1 MGNGCEVSGKSLSA
15 SAESR
20 LKWIRVMGAAVV
32 LLLVAG
38 VMLGS
43 GSRRYAQKAMTPAS
57 GFPLPAILGKA
68 PKSNPVKSK
77 PDARAL
83 LSQLPLIFEPNQGQT
98 DSSVKF
104 VSHGAGYSLF
114 LESTGAVLAMRTAKP
129 ASADRSAASQN
140 GSGNGPNMESVRMT
154 LVGSNPAAAVAGSD
168 QLPGRSNYFIG
179 NDPKKWHTGVP
190 QFAGVRYQSVYPGID
205 LVFYGNQG
213 RLEYDF
219 KVAPGADP
227 AQAELQFDGATKLE
241 LSQGDLI
248 FRGTAASVRLQA
260 PRVYQSVAGRQ
271 QPVDGRFVLRAANR
285 VGFEIGSYDR
295 GRELVIDPTVSY
307 STYFGGSG
315 NETYPSIAVNG
326 DGFIYLAG
334 STTSTDLPVASSPVT
349 PYQST
354 LKGAQNIFILKLD
367 PTAGTSGILYLT
379 YLGGSGTDTSAG
391 LAVDTSGTAFVT
403 GTTTSTNFPTSA
415 AGFQTTPLAGT
426 ACTPLIPS
434 ISVPC
439 HVFVSALSGLDT
451 TGSTASVQLKY
462 STYLSGNG
470 SEAASAVAT
479 DNNGDAFV
487 TGTTTSTN
495 SGTGFPSTS
504 LPAAYQ
510 ASPNAGVQFFMT
522 EVNTKTSGLS
532 SVQYSTYFGGS
543 APNPTAPGTCAAPPC
558 NVGGGI
564 AVDTTGNVYFSGTT
578 NFYNTGEGPN
588 GGVINSTDFPIL
600 NAYQPCLNT
609 PPPTTILPPVTCP
622 AITTLEPT
630 DAFMAK
636 LNVVN
641 AQTGGT
647 QLIFSTYLGG
657 SNNDSSTGLT
667 IDTGAASIYLTGS
680 TNSSDFV
687 IPTGSGQFQPCLNAP
702 TAVLPCST
710 SPDTT
715 HTDAYV
721 ARFTNETESTT
732 TTSVGVPLSY
742 FSYLGGSLND
752 SGLAIAV
759 DTAGGALVTGA
770 TNSIDFPASVGAIQ
784 THLNGTQN
792 AFFAHIDTQ
801 INSNQTTVGS
811 YATYFGGNGTDRG
824 TSITVDSSL
833 NTYFAGDTNSTN
845 LQLQGPVQNCL
856 DTPVNPAAGTPCP
869 TITAPAPTDAFAVR
883 LQTATDLCIRCV
895 GPILSPASGLISAGN
910 QLTITFT
917 VINEGPDLATNVTV
931 TGQLSTGITA
941 VFNSATA
948 ASGTCSVPT
957 GVNVVCTIPAL
968 QSGSTSTVAMV
979 VTPSTAGGGSI
990 LATVTN
996 SNNTNPSNTATA
1008 SFTAT
1013 DFSISI
1019 LPSSQTVVAG
1029 NTATYSVFVSPSE
1042 TFGANVSLSCSSL
1055 PVGASCGFTPSSL
1068 TFNGPG
1074 QQSSTLNVTTT
1085 VRPISTI
1092 SSTKW
1097 SSPFYALWLMVPGAA
1112 LFGLGRGK
1120 RRRNRL
1126 LGFFLLWTVFSLIV
1140 LLPACSKTKQ
1150 QPTITGTPAGS
1161 YPLQVTATS
1170 GSFTKSQGFSL
1181 TVQ

>member
-15 SAESR
+15 SAEGR
-20 LKWIRVMGAAVV
+20 LKWIRVMGAAVG

-43 GSRRYAQKAMTPAS
+43 GSRRYAQTATTSAS
-57 GFPLPAILGKA
+57 GFPVPAILGKA
-68 PKSNPVKSK
+68 PSKSNPVKSK

-98 DSSVKF
+98 DPSVKF
-104 VSHGAGYSLF
+104 VSRGAGYSLF
-114 LESTGAVLAMRTAKP
+114 LDSTGAVLAMRTAQP
-129 ASADRSAASQN
+129 ASASRSTASRD
-140 GSGNGPNMESVRMT
+140 GSENGPNMESVRMT
-154 LVGSNPAAAVAGSD
+154 LVGSNPAAAVAGSE
-168 QLPGRSNYFIG
+168 QLPGKSNYFIG

-190 QFAGVRYQSVYPGID
+190 QFAGVRYRNVYPGID
-205 LVFYGNQG
+205 LVFYGSQG

-219 KVAPGADP
+219 KVAPGAN
-227 AQAELQFDGATKLE
+227 ASQAELQFDGATKLE
-241 LSQGDLI
+241 LSHGDLI
-248 FRGTAASVRLQA
+248 LKGTDASVRLQA

-271 QPVDGRFVLRAANR
+271 HPVDGRFVLRAANR
-285 VGFEIGSYDR
+285 VGFEIGAYDR
-295 GRELVIDPTVSY
+295 SRELVIDPTVSY

-315 NETYPSIAVNG
+315 SETYPSIAVNG

-334 STTSTDLPVASSPVT
+334 STTSTDLPVTTLPAAL
-349 PYQST
+349 QST

-367 PTAGTSGILYLT
+367 PTAGAGGILYLT
-379 YLGGSGTDTSAG
+379 YLGGSGTDISSG
-391 LAVDTSGTAFVT
+391 LAVDTSGTAYVT
-403 GTTTSTNFPTSA
+403 GTTSSPNFPTSSA
-415 AGFQTTPLAGT
+415 AFQTPPLPFAGT
-426 ACTPLIPS
+426 TCTPLIPS
-434 ISVPC
+434 ISAPC
-439 HVFVSALSGLDT
+439 HVFVSALSGLDS
-451 TGSTASVQLKY
+451 TGSPQLKY

-470 SEAASAVAT
+470 SESATAVAT
-479 DNNGDAFV
+479 DNDGDVFV

-495 SGTGFPSTS
+495 SLTGFPSTR

-510 ASPNAGVQFFMT
+510 ATPNGSIQFFMT
-522 EVNTKTSGLS
+522 EVNTNATGLPS
-532 SVQYSTYFGGS
+532 IAYSTYFGGS
-543 APNPTAPGTCAAPPC
+543 NGSIA
-558 NVGGGI
+558 VGGGI

-578 NFYNTGEGPN
+578 NFYNSGEGPN
-588 GGVINSTDFPIL
+588 GGILNSTDFPIL
-600 NAYQPCLNT
+600 NAWQPCLNT
-609 PPPTTILPPVTCP
+609 PEPITILPPVSCP
-622 AITTLEPT
+622 AVTTPEPT
-630 DAFMAK
+630 DAFIAK
-636 LNVVN
+636 INVTN
-641 AQTGGT
+641 AQTSGP
-647 QLIFSTYLGG
+647 QLIYSTFFGG
-657 SNNDSSTGLT
+657 NNNDSSTGLT
-667 IDTGAASIYLTGS
+667 IDSGAANVYITGT
-680 TNSSDFV
+680 TNSSNV
-687 IPTGSGQFQPCLNAP
+687 TIPSGAGAFQPCLNAP
-702 TAVLPCST
+702 TTVLPCST
-710 SPDTT
+710 TPDTT

-721 ARFTNETESTT
+721 ARFANGTGSTT
-732 TTSVGVPLSY
+732 TSSVAVPLGY

-759 DTAGGALVTGA
+759 DTAEGALVTGA
-770 TNSIDFPASVGAIQ
+770 TNSTDFPASVGAIQ
-784 THLNGTQN
+784 THLNGVQN
-792 AFFAHIDTQ
+792 AFFAHLDTQ
-801 INSNQTTVGS
+801 INSSQSTTGS

-824 TSITVDSSL
+824 TSITVDPSL
-833 NTYFAGDTNSTN
+833 NSYLAGDTNSTN
-845 LQLQGPVQNCL
+845 LQVQGPEQNCL
-856 DTPVNPAAGTPCP
+856 DTPVNPAPGAPCP

-895 GPILSPASGLISAGN
+895 APILSPLSGLISAGN
-910 QLTITFT
+910 EMTITFT

-957 GVNVVCTIPAL
+957 GANVVCTIPAL

-1013 DFSISI
+1013 DFSVSI

-1029 NTATYSVFVSPSE
+1029 NTATYSVFVSPSLS
-1042 TFGANVSLSCSSL
+1042 FGANVSLSCSSL
-1055 PVGASCGFTPSSL
+1055 PAGASCGFTPSSL

-1092 SSTKW
+1092 TSARW
-1097 SSPFYALWLMVPGAA
+1097 SSPFYAMWLMVPGLA
-1112 LFGLGRGK
+1112 LFGLGSGK

-1140 LLPACSKTKQ
+1140 LLPACTQAKE

-1170 GSFTKSQGFSL
+1170 GSFTKSAGFSL

>member
-20 LKWIRVMGAAVV
+20 LKWIRVMSSAVV

-57 GFPLPAILGKA
+57 AFPVSAILGKA
-68 PKSNPVKSK
+68 PLKSNPVKSK

-98 DSSVKF
+98 DPSVKF
-104 VSHGAGYSLF
+104 VSRGAGYSLF
-114 LESTGAVLAMRTAKP
+114 LDSTEAVLAMRTAQP
-129 ASADRSAASQN
+129 ASVGRSAASRS
-140 GSGNGPNMESVRMT
+140 GSVNAPSMESVRMT
-154 LVGSNPAAAVAGSD
+154 LVGSNPAAAIAGSD
-168 QLPGRSNYFIG
+168 RLPGRSNYFIG

-190 QFAGVRYQSVYPGID
+190 QFAGVHYQSVYPGID
-205 LVFYGNQG
+205 LVFYGSQG
-213 RLEYDF
+213 HLEYDF

-227 AQAELQFDGATKLE
+227 SQAELQFDGATKLE
-241 LSQGDLI
+241 LSHGDLI
-248 FRGTAASVRLQA
+248 LKGTAASVRLQA
-260 PRVYQSVAGRQ
+260 PRAYQSVAGRQ

-285 VGFEIGSYDR
+285 VGFEIGAYDR
-295 GRELVIDPTVSY
+295 GRELVIDPTISY

-315 NETYPSIAVNG
+315 NETYPSVAVNG

-334 STTSTDLPVASSPVT
+334 STTSTDIPVASSPVT
-349 PYQST
+349 PYQSALT
-354 LKGAQNIFILKLD
+354 GAQNIFILKLD
-367 PTAGTSGILYLT
+367 PTGGAAGILYLT
-379 YLGGSGTDTSAG
+379 YLGGSGTDISAG
-391 LAVDTSGTAFVT
+391 LAVDTGGTAYVT

-426 ACTPLIPS
+426 TCTPLIPS
-434 ISVPC
+434 ISAPC
-439 HVFVSALSGLDT
+439 HVFVSALSGLDS
-451 TGSTASVQLKY
+451 TGSVPQLKY

-470 SEAASAVAT
+470 SESATALAT
-479 DNNGDAFV
+479 DNDGNVFV

-495 SGTGFPSTS
+495 SLTGFPSTS

-510 ASPNAGVQFFMT
+510 PSSNASIQFFMT
-522 EVNTKTSGLS
+522 EVNTSATGLPS
-532 SVQYSTYFGGS
+532 IRYSTYFGGS
-543 APNPTAPGTCAAPPC
+543 NGSIA
-558 NVGGGI
+558 VGGGI

-578 NFYNTGEGPN
+578 NFYNSGEGPN
-588 GGVINSTDFPIL
+588 GGVLNSNDFPIL

-622 AITTLEPT
+622 AVTTPEPT

-667 IDTGAASIYLTGS
+667 IDTGAAGIYLTGS
-680 TNSSDFV
+680 TNSPDFV

-702 TAVLPCST
+702 TVVLPCST
-710 SPDTT
+710 TPNTT
-715 HTDAYV
+715 NTDAYV

-732 TTSVGVPLSY
+732 VSSVGVPLSY

-770 TNSIDFPASVGAIQ
+770 TNSTDFPASVGAIQ

-801 INSNQTTVGS
+801 INSSQSTVGS

-856 DTPVNPAAGTPCP
+856 DTPVNPAPGTPCP

-895 GPILSPASGLISAGN
+895 APILSPASGLISAGN
-910 QLTITFT
+910 QMTITFT
-917 VINEGPDLATNVTV
+917 LINEGPDLATNVTV

-941 VFNSATA
+941 VFNSAAA

-957 GVNVVCTIPAL
+957 GANVVCTIPAL

-1013 DFSISI
+1013 DFAISI

-1029 NTATYSVFVSPSE
+1029 NTATYSVFVSPSLS
-1042 TFGANVSLSCSSL
+1042 FGANVSLSCSSL

-1092 SSTKW
+1092 SSTRW

-1112 LFGLGRGK
+1112 LFGLGSGK

-1140 LLPACSKTKQ
+1140 LLPACSKAKE

-1170 GSFTKSQGFSL
+1170 GSFTQSQGFSL

>member
-15 SAESR
+15 SGESR

-38 VMLGS
+38 LMLGS

-57 GFPLPAILGKA
+57 AFPVPTVLGKA
-68 PKSNPVKSK
+68 PLRSNPAKSGPVNSK

-83 LSQLPLIFEPNQGQT
+83 LSHLPLVFEPNQGQT
-98 DSSVKF
+98 DPSVKF
-104 VSHGAGYSLF
+104 ISRGEGYSLF
-114 LESTGAVLAMRTAKP
+114 LDSTGAVLAMRTAQP
-129 ASADRSAASQN
+129 ASVRGSAALRSQDE
-140 GSGNGPNMESVRMT
+140 SGPNMESVRMK
-154 LVGSNPAAAVAGSD
+154 LVGSNPAAAIAGSD
-168 QLPGRSNYFIG
+168 QLPGKSNYFIG

-205 LVFYGNQG
+205 LVFYGSQG

-227 AQAELQFDGATKLE
+227 SQAELQFDGATKPE
-241 LSQGDLI
+241 LSHGDLI
-248 FRGTAASVRLQA
+248 LKGTSASVRLQA
-260 PRVYQSVAGRQ
+260 PRVYQSIAGRQ
-271 QPVDGRFVLRAANR
+271 QLVDGRFVLRAANR
-285 VGFEIGSYDR
+285 VGFEIGAYDR

-315 NETYPSIAVNG
+315 SETYPSIAVNG

-334 STTSTDLPVASSPVT
+334 STTSTDLPVSTLPAAF
-349 PYQST
+349 QST

-367 PTAGTSGILYLT
+367 PTAGAAGILYLT
-379 YLGGSGTDTSAG
+379 YLGGSGTDISSG
-391 LAVDTSGTAFVT
+391 LAVDTAGTAYVT

-434 ISVPC
+434 ISAPC
-439 HVFVSALSGLDT
+439 HVFVSALSGLDS
-451 TGSTASVQLKY
+451 TGSPQLKY

-470 SEAASAVAT
+470 AESASALAT
-479 DNNGDAFV
+479 DNNGNAFV

-495 SGTGFPSTS
+495 SLTGFPSTS

-510 ASPNAGVQFFMT
+510 ATSNGSIQFFMT
-522 EVNTKTSGLS
+522 EVNTNATGLPS
-532 SVQYSTYFGGS
+532 IRYSTYFGGS
-543 APNPTAPGTCAAPPC
+543 NGSIA
-558 NVGGGI
+558 VGGGI

-578 NFYNTGEGPN
+578 NFYNSGEGPN
-588 GGVINSTDFPIL
+588 GGILNSSDFPIL

-622 AITTLEPT
+622 AVTTTPEPT

-680 TNSSDFV
+680 TNSPDFV
-687 IPTGSGQFQPCLNAP
+687 IPTGAGQFQPCLNAP
-702 TAVLPCST
+702 IAVLPCST
-710 SPDTT
+710 TPDTT

-721 ARFTNETESTT
+721 ARFANETESST

-770 TNSIDFPASVGAIQ
+770 TNSTDFPASVGAIQ

-792 AFFAHIDTQ
+792 AFFAHIDTTISTGQ
-801 INSNQTTVGS
+801 NTVGS

-833 NTYFAGDTNSTN
+833 NTYFAGDTNSSN

-856 DTPVNPAAGTPCP
+856 DTPVNPAPGTPCP
-869 TITAPAPTDAFAVR
+869 TIPAPAPTDAFAVR

-895 GPILSPASGLISAGN
+895 APILSPASGLISAGN
-910 QLTITFT
+910 QMTITFT

-957 GVNVVCTIPAL
+957 GANVVCTIPAL

-996 SNNTNPSNTATA
+996 SNDTNPSNTATA

-1042 TFGANVSLSCSSL
+1042 SFGANVSLSCSSL

-1092 SSTKW
+1092 SSTRW
-1097 SSPFYALWLMVPGAA
+1097 SSPFYALWLMVPGVA
-1112 LFGLGRGK
+1112 LFGLGSGK
-1120 RRRNRL
+1120 GRRNRF

-1140 LLPACSKTKQ
+1140 LLPACSKAKE

-1170 GSFTKSQGFSL
+1170 GSFTKSAGFSL

>member
-15 SAESR
+15 SPESR
-20 LKWIRVMGAAVV
+20 LKWIRVASSAAV

-43 GSRRYAQKAMTPAS
+43 GSRRYAQKAMTPVSA
-57 GFPLPAILGKA
+57 FPVSAILGKA
-68 PKSNPVKSK
+68 PMKSNPVKSK
-77 PDARAL
+77 PDAGAL

-98 DSSVKF
+98 DPSVKF
-104 VSHGAGYSLF
+104 VSRGAGYSLF
-114 LESTGAVLAMRTAKP
+114 LDSTGAVLAMRTAQP
-129 ASADRSAASQN
+129 ASLGRSPASRS
-140 GSGNGPNMESVRMT
+140 GSVNAPSMESVRMT
-154 LVGSNPAAAVAGSD
+154 LVGSNPAAAIAGSD
-168 QLPGRSNYFIG
+168 RLPGRSNYFIG

-190 QFAGVRYQSVYPGID
+190 QFAGVHYQSVYPGID
-205 LVFYGNQG
+205 LVFYGSQG
-213 RLEYDF
+213 HLEYDF

-227 AQAELQFDGATKLE
+227 SQAELQFDGATKLE
-241 LSQGDLI
+241 LSNGDLI
-248 FRGTAASVRLQA
+248 LKGTAASVRLQA
-260 PRVYQSVAGRQ
+260 PRAYQSVAGRQ

-285 VGFEIGSYDR
+285 VGFEIGAYDR
-295 GRELVIDPTVSY
+295 GRELVIDPTISY

-315 NETYPSIAVNG
+315 NETYPSVAVNG

-367 PTAGTSGILYLT
+367 PTGGAAGILYLT
-379 YLGGSGTDTSAG
+379 YLGGSGTDISAG
-391 LAVDTSGTAFVT
+391 LAVDTGGTAYVT

-434 ISVPC
+434 ISAPC

-451 TGSTASVQLKY
+451 TGSVPQLKY

-470 SEAASAVAT
+470 SESATALAT
-479 DNNGDAFV
+479 DNNGNVFV

-495 SGTGFPSTS
+495 SRTGFPSTS

-510 ASPNAGVQFFMT
+510 TSSNGSIQFFMT
-522 EVNTKTSGLS
+522 EVNTNATGLPS
-532 SVQYSTYFGGS
+532 IAYSTYFGGS
-543 APNPTAPGTCAAPPC
+543 NGSIA
-558 NVGGGI
+558 VGGGI

-578 NFYNTGEGPN
+578 NFYNSGEGPN
-588 GGVINSTDFPIL
+588 GGILNSSDFPIL

-622 AITTLEPT
+622 AVTTSEPS

-636 LNVVN
+636 LNVIN

-667 IDTGAASIYLTGS
+667 IDTGAAGIYLTGS
-680 TNSSDFV
+680 TNSPDFV

-710 SPDTT
+710 TPNTAN
-715 HTDAYV
+715 TDAYV

-732 TTSVGVPLSY
+732 ISSVGVPLSY

-770 TNSIDFPASVGAIQ
+770 TNSTDFPASVGAIQ

-801 INSNQTTVGS
+801 INSSQSTVGS

-856 DTPVNPAAGTPCP
+856 DTPVNPAPGTPCP

-895 GPILSPASGLISAGN
+895 APILSPASGLISAGN
-910 QLTITFT
+910 QMTITFT

-957 GVNVVCTIPAL
+957 GANVVCTIPAL

-996 SNNTNPSNTATA
+996 SNDTNPSNTATA

-1092 SSTKW
+1092 SSTRW
-1097 SSPFYALWLMVPGAA
+1097 SSPFYALWLMVPGVA
-1112 LFGLGRGK
+1112 LFGLRSSK
-1120 RRRNRL
+1120 RRRSRL

-1140 LLPACSKTKQ
+1140 LLPACSKAKE

>member
-1 MGNGCEVSGKSLSA
+1 MGNGCEESGKSLSA
-15 SAESR
+15 STESR

-38 VMLGS
+38 LVLGS

-57 GFPLPAILGKA
+57 AFPVPAVLGKA
-68 PKSNPVKSK
+68 QLNSSPVKSK

-98 DSSVKF
+98 DPSVKF
-104 VSHGAGYSLF
+104 VSRGAGYSLF
-114 LESTGAVLAMRTAKP
+114 LDSTGAVLAMRTAQP
-129 ASADRSAASQN
+129 ASASRSAASRDA
-140 GSGNGPNMESVRMT
+140 SENGPNMESVHMT
-154 LVGSNPAAAVAGSD
+154 LVGSNPAAAIAGSD
-168 QLPGRSNYFIG
+168 QLPGKSNYFIG
-179 NDPKKWHTGVP
+179 NDPKRWHTGIP

-205 LVFYGNQG
+205 LVFYGSQG

-227 AQAELQFDGATKLE
+227 SEAELQFDGATKLE
-241 LSQGDLI
+241 LSHGDLI
-248 FRGTAASVRLQA
+248 LKGTGASVRLQA
-260 PRVYQSVAGRQ
+260 PRVYQSIAGHQ

-285 VGFEIGSYDR
+285 VGFDIGTYDR
-295 GRELVIDPTVSY
+295 SRELVIDPTVSY

-315 NETYPSIAVNG
+315 SETYPSIAVNG

-334 STTSTDLPVASSPVT
+334 STTSTDLPVSTLPAAFQP
-349 PYQST
+349 T

-379 YLGGSGTDTSAG
+379 YLGGSGTDISSG
-391 LAVDTSGTAFVT
+391 LAVDTGGTAYVT

-434 ISVPC
+434 ISAPC
-439 HVFVSALSGLDT
+439 HVFVSALSGLDS
-451 TGSTASVQLKY
+451 TGSPQLKY

-470 SEAASAVAT
+470 ADSASALAT
-479 DNNGDAFV
+479 DNNGNVFV

-495 SGTGFPSTS
+495 SRTGFPSTS

-510 ASPNAGVQFFMT
+510 TSSNGSIQFFMT
-522 EVNTKTSGLS
+522 EVNTDATGLPS
-532 SVQYSTYFGGS
+532 IAYSTYFGGS
-543 APNPTAPGTCAAPPC
+543 NGSIA
-558 NVGGGI
+558 VGGGI

-578 NFYNTGEGPN
+578 NFYNSGEGPN
-588 GGVINSTDFPIL
+588 GGILNSSDFPIL

-622 AITTLEPT
+622 AVTTTPEPS

-667 IDTGAASIYLTGS
+667 IDAGAASIYLTGS
-680 TNSSDFV
+680 TNSPDFV
-687 IPTGSGQFQPCLNAP
+687 IPVGAGQFQPCLNAP
-702 TAVLPCST
+702 TAVLPCPT
-710 SPDTT
+710 PDIT

-721 ARFTNETESTT
+721 ARFANETESTT

-742 FSYLGGSLND
+742 FSYLGGALND

-770 TNSIDFPASVGAIQ
+770 TNSTDFPASVGAIQ
-784 THLNGTQN
+784 THLNGIQN
-792 AFFAHIDTQ
+792 AFFAHIDTTIATGQ
-801 INSNQTTVGS
+801 NTVGS

-824 TSITVDSSL
+824 TSITIDPSL
-833 NTYFAGDTNSTN
+833 NSYLAGDTNSTN
-845 LQLQGPVQNCL
+845 LQVQGAEQNCL
-856 DTPVNPAAGTPCP
+856 DTPVNPAPGTPCP

-895 GPILSPASGLISAGN
+895 SPILSPASGLISAGN
-910 QLTITFT
+910 QMTITFT

-957 GVNVVCTIPAL
+957 GANVVCTIPAL
-968 QSGSTSTVAMV
+968 QSGSTTTVAMV

-996 SNNTNPSNTATA
+996 SNDTNPGNTSTA

-1029 NTATYSVFVSPSE
+1029 NTATYSVFVSPSLS
-1042 TFGANVSLSCSSL
+1042 FGANVSLSCSSL
-1055 PVGASCGFTPSSL
+1055 PVGASCGFTPSTL

-1092 SSTKW
+1092 SSTRW
-1097 SSPFYALWLMVPGAA
+1097 SSPFYALWLMVPGVA
-1112 LFGLGRGK
+1112 LFGMGNGK
-1120 RRRNRL
+1120 RRRSRL
-1126 LGFFLLWTVFSLIV
+1126 LGFLLLWTVFSLIV
-1140 LLPACSKTKQ
+1140 ILPACTQAKE

-1170 GSFTKSQGFSL
+1170 GSFTKSAGFSL

>member
-20 LKWIRVMGAAVV
+20 LKSIRVMGAAVV
-32 LLLVAG
+32 LVLVAC

-43 GSRRYAQKAMTPAS
+43 GSRRYAQKAMTPTS
-57 GFPLPAILGKA
+57 GFPVPAILGKA
-68 PKSNPVKSK
+68 PLKSN

-83 LSQLPLIFEPNQGQT
+83 LGQLPLIFEPNQGQT
-98 DSSVKF
+98 DPSVKF
-104 VSHGAGYSLF
+104 VSRGAGYSLF
-114 LESTGAVLAMRTAKP
+114 LDATGAVLAMRTEQP
-129 ASADRSAASQN
+129 ASTGRSAASRS
-140 GSGNGPNMESVRMT
+140 GSENAPSMESVRMT
-154 LVGSNPAAAVAGSD
+154 LVGSNPAAAIAGSD
-168 QLPGRSNYFIG
+168 LLPGRSNYFIG

-190 QFAGVRYQSVYPGID
+190 QFAGVHYQNVYPGID
-205 LVFYGNQG
+205 LVFYGSQG

-227 AQAELQFDGATKLE
+227 SQAELKFDGATKLE
-241 LSQGDLI
+241 LSHGDLI
-248 FRGTAASVRLQA
+248 LKGTGASVRLQA

-285 VGFEIGSYDR
+285 VGFEIGAYDR
-295 GRELVIDPTVSY
+295 GRALVIDPTVSY

-315 NETYPSIAVNG
+315 SETYPSIAVNG

-349 PYQST
+349 PFQST
-354 LKGAQNIFILKLD
+354 LNGAQNIFILKLD
-367 PTAGTSGILYLT
+367 PTAGASGILYLT
-379 YLGGSGTDTSAG
+379 YLGGSGTDISAG

-403 GTTTSTNFPTSA
+403 GTTTSTNFPTSP

-426 ACTPLIPS
+426 ACTPLIS
-434 ISVPC
+434 TITVPC

-451 TGSTASVQLKY
+451 TGSTPQLKY

-470 SEAASAVAT
+470 SEAASALAT
-479 DNNGDAFV
+479 DNNGNVFV
-487 TGTTTSTN
+487 TGTTTSTIQK
-495 SGTGFPSTS
+495 TGFPST
-504 LPAAYQ
+504 LFPPAYQ
-510 ASPNAGVQFFMT
+510 QASQGSIQFFVT
-522 EVNTKTSGLS
+522 EVNTKNATGLS
-532 SVQYSTYFGGS
+532 SIQYSTYFGGS
-543 APNPTAPGTCAAPPC
+543 NGSIA
-558 NVGGGI
+558 VGGGI

-578 NFYNTGEGPN
+578 NFYNSGEGPN
-588 GGVINSTDFPIL
+588 GGVLNSSDFPIL

-609 PPPTTILPPVTCP
+609 PPPVTILPPVTCP
-622 AITTLEPT
+622 AVTATPELT

-636 LNVVN
+636 LNVIN

-667 IDTGAASIYLTGS
+667 IDTGAASIYLTGT
-680 TNSSDFV
+680 TNSPDITV
-687 IPTGSGQFQPCLNAP
+687 PTGAGQFQPCLNAP

-710 SPDTT
+710 TPNTT
-715 HTDAYV
+715 NTDAYV

-732 TTSVGVPLSY
+732 NASVAVPLSY

-752 SGLAIAV
+752 SGLSIAV

-770 TNSIDFPASVGAIQ
+770 TNSTDFPASIGAIQ
-784 THLNGTQN
+784 THLLGAQN
-792 AFFAHIDTQ
+792 AFFAHIDTTISTGQ
-801 INSNQTTVGS
+801 NAVGS

-824 TSITVDSSL
+824 TSITVDPSL
-833 NTYFAGDTNSTN
+833 NSYFAGDTNSTD
-845 LQLQGPVQNCL
+845 LQVQGAVQNCL
-856 DTPVNPAAGTPCP
+856 DTPVNPAPGTPCP

-883 LQTATDLCIRCV
+883 LETATDLCIRCV
-895 GPILSPASGLISAGN
+895 APLLSPASGLISAGN
-910 QLTITFT
+910 QITITFT
-917 VINEGPDLATNVTV
+917 VINEGPDLATNVNV
-931 TGQLSTGITA
+931 TGQLSAGITA

-957 GVNVVCTIPAL
+957 GGSNVVCTIPAL
-968 QSGSTSTVAMV
+968 QSGSTATVAMV

-996 SNNTNPSNTATA
+996 SNNTNTSNTVTA
-1008 SFTAT
+1008 AFTAT

-1029 NTATYSVFVSPSE
+1029 NTATYSVFVSPSL

-1055 PVGASCGFTPSSL
+1055 PAGASCGFTPSTL

-1092 SSTKW
+1092 SSTRW

-1112 LFGLGRGK
+1112 LFGLGSGK
-1120 RRRNRL
+1120 RRRSRL

-1140 LLPACSKTKQ
+1140 LLPSCSKAKE
-1150 QPTITGTPAGS
+1150 QPTITGTPAGTYAGLS
-1161 YPLQVTATS
+1161 VTATS
-1170 GSFTKSQGFSL
+1170 GSLTKSAGFSL

>member
-1 MGNGCEVSGKSLSA
+1 MGNGCEVSGRSLSA

-20 LKWIRVMGAAVV
+20 LKWIRVMGAALV

-43 GSRRYAQKAMTPAS
+43 GSRRYAQKAMTAAS
-57 GFPLPAILGKA
+57 GSPVPAILGKA
-68 PKSNPVKSK
+68 AVQSNAVKSK

-98 DSSVKF
+98 DPSVKF
-104 VSHGAGYSLF
+104 VSRGPGYSLF
-114 LESTGAVLAMRTAKP
+114 LDSTGAVLAMRTAQP
-129 ASADRSAASQN
+129 ASTRRSAASRNESEN
-140 GSGNGPNMESVRMT
+140 GSSMESVRMT
-154 LVGSNPAAAVAGSD
+154 LVGSNSGAAIVGSD
-168 QLPGRSNYFIG
+168 QLPGKSNYFIG

-190 QFAGVRYQSVYPGID
+190 QFAGVRYQNVYPGID
-205 LVFYGNQG
+205 LVFYGSQG

-227 AQAELQFDGATKLE
+227 SQAELQFEGATKLE
-241 LSQGDLI
+241 LSHGDLI
-248 FRGTAASVRLQA
+248 LKGTDASVRLQA
-260 PRVYQSVAGRQ
+260 PRVYQSIAGRQ
-271 QPVDGRFVLRAANR
+271 RPVDGRFVLRAANR
-285 VGFEIGSYDR
+285 VGFEIGAYDR
-295 GRELVIDPTVSY
+295 GQELVIDPTVSY

-315 NETYPSIAVNG
+315 SETYPSIAVNG

-334 STTSTDLPVASSPVT
+334 STTSTDLPVTTLPAAL
-349 PYQST
+349 QST

-367 PTAGTSGILYLT
+367 PTAGAAGILYLT
-379 YLGGSGTDTSAG
+379 YLGGSGTDISSG
-391 LAVDTSGTAFVT
+391 LAVDTGGTAYVT

-426 ACTPLIPS
+426 ACTPLIAS
-434 ISVPC
+434 ISAPC
-439 HVFVSALSGLDT
+439 HVFVSALSGLDS
-451 TGSTASVQLKY
+451 TGSPQLKY

-470 SEAASAVAT
+470 SESASAVAT
-479 DNNGDAFV
+479 DNNGNVFV
-487 TGTTTSTN
+487 TGTTTSSN

-510 ASPNAGVQFFMT
+510 ATPNASIQFFMT
-522 EVNTKTSGLS
+522 EVNTNATGLPS
-532 SVQYSTYFGGS
+532 IAYSTYFGGS
-543 APNPTAPGTCAAPPC
+543 NGSIAI
-558 NVGGGI
+558 GGGI

-578 NFYNTGEGPN
+578 NFYNSGEGPN
-588 GGVINSTDFPIL
+588 GGILNSTDFPIL
-600 NAYQPCLNT
+600 NAWQPCLNT
-609 PPPTTILPPVTCP
+609 PEPTTILPPVSCP
-622 AITTLEPT
+622 AVTTPEPT
-630 DAFMAK
+630 DAFVAK
-636 LNVVN
+636 INVTN
-641 AQTGGT
+641 AQTSGP
-647 QLIFSTYLGG
+647 QLIYSTFFGG
-657 SNNDSSTGLT
+657 NNNDSSTGLT
-667 IDTGAASIYLTGS
+667 IDSGAANVYITGT
-680 TNSSDFV
+680 TNSSNV
-687 IPTGSGQFQPCLNAP
+687 TIPSGAGAFQPCLNAP
-702 TAVLPCST
+702 TTVLPCST
-710 SPDTT
+710 TPDTT

-721 ARFTNETESTT
+721 ARFANGTGSTT
-732 TTSVGVPLSY
+732 TSSVAVQLGY

-759 DTAGGALVTGA
+759 DTAEGALVTGA
-770 TNSIDFPASVGAIQ
+770 TDSTDFPASVGAIQ
-784 THLNGTQN
+784 THLNGVQN
-792 AFFAHIDTQ
+792 AFFAHLDTQ
-801 INSNQTTVGS
+801 INSSQSTTGS
-811 YATYFGGNGTDRG
+811 YATYFGGDGTDRG

-856 DTPVNPAAGTPCP
+856 DTPVNPAPGAPCP

-895 GPILSPASGLISAGN
+895 APILSPLSGLISAGN
-910 QLTITFT
+910 QMTITFT

-957 GVNVVCTIPAL
+957 GANVVCTIPAL
-968 QSGSTSTVAMV
+968 QSGSTTTVAMV

-1013 DFSISI
+1013 DFSVSI

-1029 NTATYSVFVSPSE
+1029 NTATYSVFVSPSLS
-1042 TFGANVSLSCSSL
+1042 FGANVSLSCSSL
-1055 PVGASCGFTPSSL
+1055 PAGASCGFTPSTL

-1092 SSTKW
+1092 SSTRW
-1097 SSPFYALWLMVPGAA
+1097 SSPFYALWLMVPGVA
-1112 LFGLGRGK
+1112 LFGMGGK
-1120 RRRNRL
+1120 RRRSRL
-1126 LGFFLLWTVFSLIV
+1126 LGLFLLWTVFSLIV
-1140 LLPACSKTKQ
+1140 LLPACSKAKE

-1170 GSFTKSQGFSL
+1170 GSFTRSAGFSL

>member
-1 MGNGCEVSGKSLSA
+1 MGNGCEVSGKSLSPR
-15 SAESR
+15 AEGR
-20 LKWIRVMGAAVV
+20 LKCIRVMGAAVI

-38 VMLGS
+38 LTLGS
-43 GSRRYAQKAMTPAS
+43 GPRRYAQKAMTPAS
-57 GFPLPAILGKA
+57 GFPIHAVLDKA
-68 PKSNPVKSK
+68 SLNANPVKSN

-83 LSQLPLIFEPNQGQT
+83 LSQLPLIFEPNLGQT
-98 DSSVKF
+98 DPSVKF
-104 VSHGAGYSLF
+104 VSRGPGYSLF
-114 LESTGAVLAMRTAKP
+114 LDSTGAVLAMRTAQL
-129 ASADRSAASQN
+129 ASTNRSAASRN
-140 GSGNGPNMESVRMT
+140 GSDNGSSMESVRMT
-154 LVGSNPAAAVAGSD
+154 LVGSNPAAAIAGSER
-168 QLPGRSNYFIG
+168 LPGKSNYFIG

-190 QFAGVRYQSVYPGID
+190 QFAGVRYQNVYPGID
-205 LVFYGNQG
+205 LVFYGRQG

-227 AQAELQFDGATKLE
+227 SQAELQFEGAKKLE
-241 LSQGDLI
+241 LSHGDLVLK
-248 FRGTAASVRLQA
+248 GTDASVRLQA
-260 PRVYQSVAGRQ
+260 PRVYQSIAGRQ
-271 QPVDGRFVLRAANR
+271 QPVDGRFVLRATNR
-285 VGFEIGSYDR
+285 VGFEIGAYDR

-315 NETYPSIAVNG
+315 SETYPSIAVNG

-349 PYQST
+349 PKQST
-354 LKGAQNIFILKLD
+354 LNGAQNIFILKLD
-367 PTAGTSGILYLT
+367 PTAGAAGILYLT
-379 YLGGSGTDTSAG
+379 YLGGSGTDISSG
-391 LAVDTSGTAFVT
+391 LAVDTGGTAYVT

-426 ACTPLIPS
+426 TCTPLIS
-434 ISVPC
+434 TISAPC
-439 HVFVSALSGLDT
+439 HVFVSALSGLDS
-451 TGSTASVQLKY
+451 TGSPQLKY

-470 SEAASAVAT
+470 SESASAVAT
-479 DNNGDAFV
+479 DNNSNVFV

-510 ASPNAGVQFFMT
+510 ASSNGSIQFFMT
-522 EVNTKTSGLS
+522 EVNTNATGLPS
-532 SVQYSTYFGGS
+532 IAYSTYFGGS
-543 APNPTAPGTCAAPPC
+543 NGSIA
-558 NVGGGI
+558 VGGGI

-578 NFYNTGEGPN
+578 NFYNSGEGPN
-588 GGVINSTDFPIL
+588 GGILNSTDFPIL
-600 NAYQPCLNT
+600 NAWQPCLNT
-609 PPPTTILPPVTCP
+609 PEPITILPPVSCP
-622 AITTLEPT
+622 AVTTPEPT
-630 DAFMAK
+630 DAFVAK
-636 LNVVN
+636 LNVTN
-641 AQTGGT
+641 AQTSGP
-647 QLIFSTYLGG
+647 QLIYSTFFGG
-657 SNNDSSTGLT
+657 NNNDSSTGLT
-667 IDTGAASIYLTGS
+667 IDSGAANVYITGT
-680 TNSSDFV
+680 TNSSN
-687 IPTGSGQFQPCLNAP
+687 ITLPSGAGAFQPCLNAP

-710 SPDTT
+710 TPDTT

-721 ARFTNETESTT
+721 ARFANETGSTT
-732 TTSVGVPLSY
+732 TSSAAVPLGY

-759 DTAGGALVTGA
+759 DTAEGALVTGA
-770 TNSIDFPASVGAIQ
+770 TNSTDFPASVGAIQ

-792 AFFAHIDTQ
+792 AFFAHLDTQ
-801 INSNQTTVGS
+801 INSSQSTVGS

-833 NTYFAGDTNSTN
+833 NTYFAGDTNSNN

-856 DTPVNPAAGTPCP
+856 DTPVNPAPGTPCP

-895 GPILSPASGLISAGN
+895 APILSPNSQYVSAGN

-917 VINEGPDLATNVTV
+917 VINEGPDLATNITV

-941 VFNSATA
+941 VFNSASA

-957 GVNVVCTIPAL
+957 GANVVCTIPAL
-968 QSGSTSTVAMV
+968 QSGSTSTVAMS

-1013 DFSISI
+1013 DFSVSI

-1029 NTATYSVFVSPSE
+1029 NTATYSVFVSPSL
-1042 TFGANVSLSCSSL
+1042 TFGSNVALSCSSL
-1055 PVGASCGFTPSSL
+1055 PAGASCGFTPSTL

-1092 SSTKW
+1092 SSTRW
-1097 SSPFYALWLMVPGAA
+1097 SSPFYALMVPGVA
-1112 LFGLGRGK
+1112 LFGMGCK
-1120 RRRNRL
+1120 RRRSRL
-1126 LGFFLLWTVFSLIV
+1126 LGLFLLWTVFSLIV
-1140 LLPACSKTKQ
+1140 LLPACSKAKE

-1170 GSFTKSQGFSL
+1170 GSFTKSAGFSL

>member
-1 MGNGCEVSGKSLSA
+1 MGNGCEVSGKSLSS

-43 GSRRYAQKAMTPAS
+43 GSRRYAQTAMTSAS
-57 GFPLPAILGKA
+57 GFPVPAILGKA
-68 PKSNPVKSK
+68 PSKSNPVKSK

-98 DSSVKF
+98 NPSVKF
-104 VSHGAGYSLF
+104 VSRGAGYSLF
-114 LESTGAVLAMRTAKP
+114 LDSTGAVLAMRTAHP
-129 ASADRSAASQN
+129 APAGRSAASQN
-140 GSGNGPNMESVRMT
+140 GGENGQSMESVRMT
-154 LVGSNPAAAVAGSD
+154 LVGSNPRAAIAGGD
-168 QLPGRSNYFIG
+168 QLPGKSNYFIG
-179 NDPKKWHTGVP
+179 NDPKKWRTGVP
-190 QFAGVRYQSVYPGID
+190 QFAGVHYQSVYPGID
-205 LVFYGNQG
+205 LVFYGSQG

-227 AQAELQFDGATKLE
+227 SQAELQFDGATKLE
-241 LSQGDLI
+241 LTHGDLI
-248 FRGTAASVRLQA
+248 LKGTGASVRLQA

-271 QPVDGRFVLRAANR
+271 QAVDGRFVLRAANR
-285 VGFEIGSYDR
+285 VGFEIGAYDR
-295 GRELVIDPTVSY
+295 SRELVIDPTVSY

-315 NETYPSIAVNG
+315 SETYPSIAVNG

-334 STTSTDLPVASSPVT
+334 STTSTDLPVTTLPAAF
-349 PYQST
+349 QST

-367 PTAGTSGILYLT
+367 PTGGASGILYLT
-379 YLGGSGTDTSAG
+379 YLGGSGTDISAG
-391 LAVDTSGTAFVT
+391 LVVDTGGTAYVT

-426 ACTPLIPS
+426 ACTPLIS
-434 ISVPC
+434 TISAPC
-439 HVFVSALSGLDT
+439 HVFVSALSGLDS
-451 TGSTASVQLKY
+451 TGSPQLKY

-470 SEAASAVAT
+470 SESATAVAT
-479 DNNGDAFV
+479 DNDGDVFV

-495 SGTGFPSTS
+495 SLTGFPSTS

-510 ASPNAGVQFFMT
+510 PTSNASIQFFMT
-522 EVNTKTSGLS
+522 EVNTNATGLPS
-532 SVQYSTYFGGS
+532 IAYSTYFGGS
-543 APNPTAPGTCAAPPC
+543 NGSIA
-558 NVGGGI
+558 VGGGI

-578 NFYNTGEGPN
+578 NFYNSGEGPN
-588 GGVINSTDFPIL
+588 GGVLNSSDFPIL

-609 PPPTTILPPVTCP
+609 PPPTVILPPVTCP
-622 AITTLEPT
+622 AVTTTPEAT

-636 LNVVN
+636 LNVIN

-667 IDTGAASIYLTGS
+667 IDSGAASIYLTGS
-680 TNSSDFV
+680 TNSPDFV
-687 IPTGSGQFQPCLNAP
+687 IPTGAGQFQPCLNAP

-710 SPDTT
+710 TPTT
-715 HTDAYV
+715 NTDAYV
-721 ARFTNETESTT
+721 ARFANETESSTN
-732 TTSVGVPLSY
+732 TSVGVPLSY

-770 TNSIDFPASVGAIQ
+770 TDSTDFPASVGAIQ
-784 THLNGTQN
+784 THLLGTQN
-792 AFFAHIDTQ
+792 AFFAHIDTTIATGQ
-801 INSNQTTVGS
+801 NAVGS
-811 YATYFGGNGTDRG
+811 YVTYFGGNGTDRG
-824 TSITVDSSL
+824 TSITVDPSL
-833 NTYFAGDTNSTN
+833 NSYFAGDTNSTN
-845 LQLQGPVQNCL
+845 LQVQGPEQNCL
-856 DTPVNPAAGTPCP
+856 DTPVNPAPGAPCP

-895 GPILSPASGLISAGN
+895 APILSPLSGLISAGN
-910 QLTITFT
+910 QMTITFT

-957 GVNVVCTIPAL
+957 GANVVCTIPAL
-968 QSGSTSTVAMV
+968 QSGSTTTVAMV

-996 SNNTNPSNTATA
+996 SNDTNPGNTATA

-1055 PVGASCGFTPSSL
+1055 PAGASCGFTPSTL

-1092 SSTKW
+1092 SSTRW
-1097 SSPFYALWLMVPGAA
+1097 SSPFYAMWLMVPGLA
-1112 LFGLGRGK
+1112 LFGLGSGK

-1126 LGFFLLWTVFSLIV
+1126 LGFLLLWTVFSLIV
-1140 LLPACSKTKQ
+1140 LLPACSQVKE
-1150 QPTITGTPAGS
+1150 QPAITGTPAGS

>member
-1 MGNGCEVSGKSLSA
+1 MGNGCEVPGKSSSGKGLLPSA
-15 SAESR
+15 GCR
-20 LKWIRVMGAAVV
+20 LKRIRVMVAALM

-43 GSRRYAQKAMTPAS
+43 GSRRYSQKAALAS
-57 GFPLPAILGKA
+57 GKPVPLVFGKA
-68 PKSNPVKSK
+68 PLKSK

-83 LSQLPLIFEPNQGQT
+83 LSQLPLIFEPNQGQA

-104 VSHGAGYSLF
+104 VSRGAGYSLY
-114 LESTGAVLAMRTAKP
+114 LDGTGALLAMRTAQ
-129 ASADRSAASQN
+129 AAVSRGKDGN
-140 GSGNGPNMESVRMT
+140 GSSLESVRMT
-154 LVGSNPAAAVAGSD
+154 LVGANSAAAVAGSD
-168 QLPGRSNYFIG
+168 LLPGKSSYFIG
-179 NDPKKWHTGVP
+179 NDPKKWHAGIP

-227 AQAELQFDGATKLE
+227 AQAQLQFDGASKIE
-241 LSQGDLI
+241 LSGGDLI
-248 FRGTAASVRLQA
+248 LKGTGADVRLQA
-260 PRVYQSVAGRQ
+260 PRIYQSVAGQ
-271 QPVDGRFVLRAANR
+271 QRPVEGRFVLRAENR
-285 VGFEIGSYDR
+285 VGFEIGAYDHA
-295 GRELVIDPTVSY
+295 RELVIDPTVSY

-334 STTSTDLPVASSPVT
+334 STTSTDLPVASSPET

-367 PTAGTSGILYLT
+367 PTAGAAGILYLT

-391 LAVDTSGTAFVT
+391 LAVDTGGTVYVT

-415 AGFQTTPLAGT
+415 AAYQTAPLAGSAGT
-426 ACTPLIPS
+426 S
-434 ISVPC
+434 

-451 TGSTASVQLKY
+451 TGSIPQLEY

-470 SEAASAVAT
+470 TDVASAVAT
-479 DNNGDAFV
+479 DNNGDVFV

-495 SGTGFPSTS
+495 SSTGFPSTS
-504 LPAAYQ
+504 FPIPYQ
-510 ASPNAGVQFFMT
+510 QKSVGSIQFFMT
-522 EVNTKTSGLS
+522 EVNTRATGLGS
-532 SVQYSTYFGGS
+532 IEYSTYFGGS
-543 APNPTAPGTCAAPPC
+543 NGSIA
-558 NVGGGI
+558 VGGGI

-578 NFYNTGEGPN
+578 NFYNSGEGPN
-588 GGVINSTDFPIL
+588 GGVLTSGDFPIL
-600 NAYQPCLNT
+600 NAWQPCLNT
-609 PPPTTILPPVTCP
+609 PPPTSIQPPVSCP
-622 AITTLEPT
+622 AVTTTPEAT
-630 DAFMAK
+630 DAFVAK
-636 LNVVN
+636 LNVIN
-641 AQTGGT
+641 AQTSGT
-647 QLIFSTYLGG
+647 QLIYSTFLGG

-667 IDTGAASIYLTGS
+667 IDIGAASIYITGT
-680 TNSSDFV
+680 TNSPDITV
-687 IPTGSGQFQPCLNAP
+687 PTGAGEFQPCLNAP
-702 TAVLPCST
+702 TAALPCPT
-710 SPDTT
+710 ADIT

-732 TTSVGVPLSY
+732 TASVQVPLSY

-752 SGLAIAV
+752 SGLAIAA
-759 DTAGGALVTGA
+759 DTAEGALVTGA

-784 THLNGTQN
+784 THLLGTQN

-801 INSNQTTVGS
+801 TSTGQNTVGS

-824 TSITVDSSL
+824 TSITVDPSL

-845 LQLQGPVQNCL
+845 FQVQGPLQSCL

-869 TITAPAPTDAFAVR
+869 TIAAPAPTDAFAVR
-883 LQTATDLCIRCV
+883 LQTATDLCIRCTV
-895 GPILSPASGLISAGN
+895 PVLSPASGVISAGN

-917 VINEGPDLATNVTV
+917 VINEGPDLATNITV

-957 GVNVVCTIPAL
+957 GSNVVCTIPAL
-968 QSGSTSTVAMV
+968 QAGSTSTVAMA
-979 VTPSTAGGGSI
+979 VTPSVAGGGSI
-990 LATVTN
+990 LATVSN
-996 SNNTNPSNTATA
+996 SNNTNTSNTATA

-1013 DFSISI
+1013 DFSVSI
-1019 LPSSQTVVAG
+1019 TPSSQTVVAG
-1029 NTATYSVFVSPSE
+1029 NTATYSVFVSPSI
-1042 TFGANVSLSCSSL
+1042 TFGANVSLSCDSL
-1055 PVGASCGFTPSSL
+1055 PAGASCGFTPSTL

-1074 QQSSTLNVTTT
+1074 QQSSTLNLTTT

-1092 SSTKW
+1092 SSARW
-1097 SSPFYALWLMVPGAA
+1097 SSPLYAMWLMIPGAA

-1120 RRRNRL
+1120 RRQSRL

-1140 LLPACSKTKQ
+1140 LLPGCSKAKE
-1150 QPTITGTPAGS
+1150 QPAISGTPAGS

-1170 GSFTKSQGFSL
+1170 GSFTRSVGFSL

>member
-1 MGNGCEVSGKSLSA
+1 MGNGCEVSGKGLSA
-15 SAESR
+15 STESR
-20 LKWIRVMGAAVV
+20 LKWIRIIGAAVV

-38 VMLGS
+38 AMLGS
-43 GSRRYAQKAMTPAS
+43 GSRRYAQMAMTPAS
-57 GFPLPAILGKA
+57 GFPPPAVLGQV
-68 PKSNPVKSK
+68 PLKSNPVKSK

-83 LSQLPLIFEPNQGQT
+83 LSQLPLIFEPNQGPT
-98 DSSVKF
+98 DQSVKF
-104 VSHGAGYSLF
+104 VSRGTGYSLF
-114 LESTGAVLAMRTAKP
+114 LDSTGAMLAMRTAQP
-129 ASADRSAASQN
+129 ASRSRSGTSQN
-140 GSGNGPNMESVRMT
+140 GSGNGPNMESVRMS
-154 LVGSNPAAAVAGSD
+154 LVGSNPAAAISGSD
-168 QLPGRSNYFIG
+168 RLPGRSNYFIG
-179 NDPKKWHTGVP
+179 NDPKKWHTGIP

-205 LVFYGNQG
+205 LIFYGSQG
-213 RLEYDF
+213 HLEYDF

-227 AQAELQFDGATKLE
+227 SQAELQFDGAQKLE
-241 LSQGDLI
+241 LRHGDLI
-248 FRGTAASVRLQA
+248 LKGTAASVRLQA
-260 PRVYQSVAGRQ
+260 PRVYQSVAGHQ
-271 QPVDGRFVLRAANR
+271 QAVDGRFVLRAANR
-285 VGFEIGSYDR
+285 VGFEIGAYDR
-295 GRELVIDPTVSY
+295 RRELVIDPTVSY

-315 NETYPSIAVNG
+315 SETYPSIAVNG

-334 STTSTDLPVASSPVT
+334 STTSTDLPVSTLPAAF
-349 PYQST
+349 QST

-367 PTAGTSGILYLT
+367 PTAGASGILYLT
-379 YLGGSGTDTSAG
+379 YLGGSGTDISSG
-391 LAVDTSGTAFVT
+391 LAVDTGGTAYVT

-426 ACTPLIPS
+426 TCTPLIPS
-434 ISVPC
+434 ISAPC
-439 HVFVSALSGLDT
+439 HVFVSALSGLDS
-451 TGSTASVQLKY
+451 TGPPQLKY

-470 SEAASAVAT
+470 ADSASAVAT
-479 DNNGDAFV
+479 DNDGDVFV

-495 SGTGFPSTS
+495 SLTGFPSTS
-504 LPAAYQ
+504 FPAAYQ
-510 ASPNAGVQFFMT
+510 PSPNASIQFFMT
-522 EVNTKTSGLS
+522 EVNTKATGLPS
-532 SVQYSTYFGGS
+532 IAYSTYFGGS
-543 APNPTAPGTCAAPPC
+543 NGSIA
-558 NVGGGI
+558 VGGGI

-578 NFYNTGEGPN
+578 NFYNSGEGPN
-588 GGVINSTDFPIL
+588 GGVLKSTDFPIL

-622 AITTLEPT
+622 AVTTPEPT

-647 QLIFSTYLGG
+647 QLVFSTYLGG
-657 SNNDSSTGLT
+657 SNNDSSTSLT

-680 TNSSDFV
+680 TNSPDFV
-687 IPTGSGQFQPCLNAP
+687 VPLGSGQFQPCLNAP
-702 TAVLPCST
+702 TTVLPCSA

-721 ARFTNETESTT
+721 ARFANQTASTT
-732 TTSVGVPLSY
+732 TTSVGVPLGY

-752 SGLAIAV
+752 SGLGIAV

-770 TNSIDFPASVGAIQ
+770 TTSTDFPASVGAIQ
-784 THLNGTQN
+784 THLNGVQN

-845 LQLQGPVQNCL
+845 LQLQGAEQNCL
-856 DTPVNPAAGTPCP
+856 DTPVNPAPGTPCP

-895 GPILSPASGLISAGN
+895 APILSPASGLISAGN
-910 QLTITFT
+910 QMTITFT

-957 GVNVVCTIPAL
+957 GANVVCTIPAL

-1013 DFSISI
+1013 DFSVSI

-1029 NTATYSVFVSPSE
+1029 NTATYSVFVSPSLS
-1042 TFGANVSLSCSSL
+1042 FGANVSLSCSSL
-1055 PVGASCGFTPSSL
+1055 PAGASCGFTPSTL

-1092 SSTKW
+1092 SSTRW
-1097 SSPFYALWLMVPGAA
+1097 SRPFYALWLMVPGAA
-1112 LFGLGRGK
+1112 LFGLRSGK
-1120 RRRNRL
+1120 RRRSRL
-1126 LGFFLLWTVFSLIV
+1126 LGFLMLWTVVSLIV
-1140 LLPACSKTKQ
+1140 LLPACSKAKE

-1170 GSFTKSQGFSL
+1170 GSFTKSAGFSL